1 MDKIKLDLSRD
12 KLLSDQATQLLK
24 DYYMIRGESSNP

>member
-12 KLLSDQATQLLK
+12 KLLSEQATQLLK
-24 DYYMIRGESSNP
+24 ETKGVNW